1 MKEHYLHLYYGN
13 GKGKTT
19 AAAGLCLR
27 SLGAGSKVLF
37 CQFLKDGSSSEI
49 APLQGLGAEILA
61 SPPAKFI
68 WHMIPEEKKSYLEA
82 QHRLFCEAVQKVQSG
97 RYEIAVLDEALDA
110 LQQGAFTEQELIYA
124 VKNAKCELVLT
135 GRAPT
140 QQLLILSDY
149 ATEMTSI
156 KHPYGTEQLSARKG
170 IEF

>member
-82 QHRLFCEAVQKVQSG
+82 QHRLF
-97 RYEIAVLDEALDA
+97 
-110 LQQGAFTEQELIYA
+110 
-124 VKNAKCELVLT
+124 
-135 GRAPT
+135 
-140 QQLLILSDY
+140 
-149 ATEMTSI
+149 
-156 KHPYGTEQLSARKG
+156 
-170 IEF
+170 